1 MTDSLSEATQQSAI
15 TAPTQFAQADEV
27 TFAYRRFGVEGVRPV
42 VFFNHLAANLDNFD
56 PAVLDGIAR
65 EQEVITF
72 DNRGVGSTSGQTP
85 KTIEAMADDA
95 ARFIA
100 TIHSEPVDILAL
112 SMGGMVAQEL
122 ALRHPHLIHK
132 LILVGTGPRGGKGIN
147 KVTDTTMMSILKA
160 ALTKSDPKEYIFF
173 NRNQTGRAA
182 AKAFLARLNSRT
194 KDRDADVSI
203 PAFHAQLKAI
213 SVFGKSQSKALD
225 AIDVPTLVINGDND
239 IMVPTP
245 LSYELVATIPGAE
258 LESYADSGHGSLFQ
272 YPDRFVTRVLEF
284 LKQ

>member
-1 MTDSLSEATQQSAI
+1 MADSRSAATQHSAI

-27 TFAYRRFGVEGVRPV
+27 TFAYRRFGIKAVRPV

-132 LILVGTGPRGGKGIN
+132 LILVGTGPRGGKGIS
-147 KVTDTTMMSILKA
+147 KVTGTTMMSILKA
-160 ALTKSDPKEYIFF
+160 ALTKSDPKEFIFF

-182 AKAFLARLNSRT
+182 AKAFLARLDLRT
-194 KDRDADVSI
+194 KDRDAEVSI
-203 PAFHAQLKAI
+203 PAFRAQLKAI
-213 SVFGKSQSKALD
+213 SVFGKSEPKVLG
-225 AIDVPTLVINGDND
+225 AIDMPTLVINGDND
-239 IMVPTP
+239 IMVPTA
-245 LSYELVATIPGAE
+245 LSFELAAAIPGAE
-258 LESYADSGHGSLFQ
+258 LEIYPDSGHGSLFQ
-272 YPDRFVTRVLEF
+272 NPELFVARVLEF